1 MTLELAKIKL
11 QKLELENEMLKHL
24 LKYGKIYVNYDSSDC
39 DGGHSGG
46 HRTFNSIDDVYEW
59 WENEAESA
67 DGPFGWALATPEELQ
82 ERYTYFTR

>member
-11 QKLELENEMLKHL
+11 QKLELENEMLKQL

-46 HRTFNSIDDVYEW
+46 HRTFNSIDDVYKW

-67 DGPFGWALATPEELQ
+67 DGPFGWALTIPEELQ
-82 ERYTYFTR
+82 EGYTYFTR